1 MQFTTIC
8 EDGLYGQTRT
18 DFLHLY
24 IHGMLRWIFSDFYMY
39 TGLCKSLILSDATD
53 LYLPFH
59 RTDDIQVVISLM
71 HDVLNNLFLKNF
83 FEKDFVDAQ

>member
-1 MQFTTIC
+1 
-8 EDGLYGQTRT
+8 
-18 DFLHLY
+18 
-24 IHGMLRWIFSDFYMY
+24 MY